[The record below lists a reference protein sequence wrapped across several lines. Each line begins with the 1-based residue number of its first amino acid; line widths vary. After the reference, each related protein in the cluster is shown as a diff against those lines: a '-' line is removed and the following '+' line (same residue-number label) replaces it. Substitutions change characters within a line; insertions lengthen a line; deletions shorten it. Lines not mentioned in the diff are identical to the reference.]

1 MAVRV
6 VTDSATDFPP
16 ELAAELGVV
25 VVPAT
30 VFFGEQA
37 FRDGVDLSHE
47 EFFRRLTTGNVMP
60 KTAQPNVAEF
70 LEAYKP
76 IVEAGDSIVSVHVSS
91 KLSGTLNSAQN
102 AAQELPGAR
111 IETVDSLNAS
121 FGAALIVKAAAD
133 AAKAGGDVDAVAQA
147 ARGAVGSTRLFI
159 VLDTLEYLQKG
170 GRIGKAASLAG
181 SLLALKPI
189 LTIADGEI
197 HPHEKVRTR
206 AKAVERMLAIAEAD
220 APYDE
225 VALVHVTTPETVEA
239 VLARLAPLSG
249 KPVVVGRV
257 GPAVGTYSGPGAV
270 GIVLRK

>member
-76 IVEAGDSIVSVHVSS
+76 IVDAGDSIVSVHVSS

-102 AAQELPGAR
+102 AAQELPDAR

-147 ARGAVGSTRLFI
+147 ARDAVGATRLFI
-159 VLDTLEYLQKG
+159 VLDTLDYLQKG

-225 VALVHVTTPETVEA
+225 VALVHETTPETVEA
-239 VLARLAPLSG
+239 VLGRLAPLSN